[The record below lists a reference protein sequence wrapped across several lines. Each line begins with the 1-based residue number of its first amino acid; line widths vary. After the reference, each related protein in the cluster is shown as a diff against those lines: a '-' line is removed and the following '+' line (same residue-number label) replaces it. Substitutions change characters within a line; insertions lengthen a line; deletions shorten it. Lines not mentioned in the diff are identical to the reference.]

1 MKTENWITEALTFKN
16 KLYRLA
22 NWLLGDTEEAA
33 DAVQETYIKLW
44 KMNHQR
50 EKYHNTEALAMT
62 ITKNYCLDQLK
73 SKRWKT
79 VSFDKSKHAPNM
91 PIHNNTQTKVELDE
105 AQNMIKLFVSQLP
118 QQQQIVM
125 QLRDV
130 EQMEFEEIE
139 AITGMNQNAI
149 RVNLSRARKTIRQQ
163 LTNQYSYEY
172 TGN

>member
-1 MKTENWITEALTFKN
+1 MKTDNWITEALTFKN

-79 VSFDKSKHAPNM
+79 ISFDKSKHAPNM

>member
-1 MKTENWITEALTFKN
+1 MKTESWITEALKYKN

-22 NWLLGDTEEAA
+22 FWLLGDTDEAA

-44 KMNHQR
+44 KMYQQDEKHQS
-50 EKYHNTEALAMT
+50 NEALAMT

-73 SKRWKT
+73 SRRWQT
-79 VSFDKSKHAPNM
+79 KSLDRNT
-91 PIHNNTQTKVELDE
+91 ITTDVNSNSNTQTKVELDE
-105 AQNMIKLFVSQLP
+105 AQKMIRLFISQLP
-118 QQQQIVM
+118 HQQQIVM

-130 EQMEFEEIE
+130 EQMEFDEIE
-139 AITGMNQNAI
+139 TITGMNQNAI

-172 TGN
+172 KGN